1 MKPDMDL
8 VPSPSQ
14 TVGPFFKIE
23 LTTDEHCI
31 SCIAGLQAKG
41 ERTWITFRVLDGE
54 AVPVNDAM
62 LEIWQADANGKY
74 NHPDDAQPKKLD
86 LGWIGFGRMATGE
99 DGSCVLETI
108 KPGAYPWFNHYNAW
122 RPAHIHFSVFGA
134 AFIARLVTQMYFPGD
149 PLFAYDP
156 IFQSIPDEAAR
167 QRLISRFDLETTQPQ
182 WAKGFKFDI
191 VLRGPEATP
200 FET

>member
-1 MKPDMDL
+1 LKPDMDL

-108 KPGAYPWFNHYNAW
+108 KPGRVAQN
-122 RPAHIHFSVFGA
+122 SVLQAPHLLVAVFARGMLKQLYTRVYFAGDA
-134 AFIARLVTQMYFPGD
+134 ANEEDSILQVVPPDRRDTLIARPDSDGHGHWLFDVRLQGD
-149 PLFAYDP
+149 QETVF
-156 IFQSIPDEAAR
+156 
-167 QRLISRFDLETTQPQ
+167 FD
-182 WAKGFKFDI
+182 
-191 VLRGPEATP
+191 V
-200 FET
+200 